1 MHARDSEP
9 IRYSERVAHAALVVA
24 HGSARDVGSRGHA
37 WWAWEVAAGRERV
50 IGGCGVR

>member
-1 MHARDSEP
+1 MHVTPSLYAIVRG
-9 IRYSERVAHAALVVA
+9 VAHAALVVA

-37 WWAWEVAAGRERV
+37 WWAWEVAAGRERG